1 MFNRFILD
9 KHLND
14 VYDVEGYTTSE
25 VLCQFYEKIRE
36 LLTEF
41 NRVEINNEEFKKVV
55 SKKLEYL
62 LGEGLTLEVAENISE
77 MYNDGR
83 LETIIN
89 KEVLED
95 ILQKLNDVTDLAES
109 NERKITELERRI
121 AELERK

>member
-9 KHLND
+9 KHLDD

-36 LLTEF
+36 ILTEF
-41 NRVEINNEEFKKVV
+41 NRLEINNEEFKKVV
-55 SKKLEYL
+55 SKKLDYL
-62 LGEGLTLEVAENISE
+62 LGEGMTLEVAENISE

-89 KEVLED
+89 QEVLSE
-95 ILQKLNDVTDLAES
+95 INQRLEELEGRITDL
-109 NERKITELERRI
+109 ERNNNI
-121 AELERK
+121 

>member
-1 MFNRFILD
+1 MFNKFILD

-25 VLCQFYEKIRE
+25 VLCQFYEKIKE

-41 NRVEINNEEFKKVV
+41 NRLEINNEEFKKVV
-55 SKKLEYL
+55 AQKLEYL
-62 LGEGLTLEVAENISE
+62 LGEGLALEVADNISE

-89 KEVLED
+89 QDVLGD
-95 ILQKLNDVTDLAES
+95 ITQRIE
-109 NERKITELERRI
+109 ELESRV
-121 AELERK
+121 AELERNNKNL

>member
-36 LLTEF
+36 ILAEF
-41 NRVEINNEEFKKVV
+41 NRLEINNEEFKKVV
-55 SKKLEYL
+55 SQKLQYL
-62 LGEGLTLEVAENISE
+62 LGEGMALEVAENISE

-89 KEVLED
+89 QEVL
-95 ILQKLNDVTDLAES
+95 AEI
-109 NERKITELERRI
+109 NQRLEELEGRI
-121 AELERK
+121 AQLERNNNR